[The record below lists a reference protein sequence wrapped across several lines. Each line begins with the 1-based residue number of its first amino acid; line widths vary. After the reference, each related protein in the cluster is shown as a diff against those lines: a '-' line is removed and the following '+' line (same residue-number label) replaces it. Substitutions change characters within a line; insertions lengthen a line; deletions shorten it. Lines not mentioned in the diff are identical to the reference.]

1 MKESSLVKRYAKALV
16 QSVANESEFERITA
30 ELNDVLAL
38 LAADA
43 KLKTGMATFLISQP
57 EKIKALN
64 IIKDK
69 MNLHPVSFRFLLTI
83 AAENRFAYLE
93 QIVRQLPDA
102 WSNVHGVE
110 KVTIFSAVELT
121 SGQRQRLLTNLE
133 KALQK
138 KIMLNFQLEP
148 ALIAGI
154 SLQRGSLHYDFSLA
168 GNLKKLRES
177 LVGER

>member
-16 QSVANESEFERITA
+16 LTVANESEFKRITA

-38 LAADA
+38 LAADD
-43 KLKTGMATFLISQP
+43 KLKTGMATFMISQP

-69 MNLHPVSFRFLLTI
+69 MNLHDKSFRFLLTV

-93 QIVRQLPDA
+93 QIVEQLPDA
-102 WSNVHGVE
+102 WCNVHGVE
-110 KVTIFSAVELT
+110 KITVFSAVELNA
-121 SGQRQRLLTNLE
+121 GQRKRLLDNLE

-138 KIMLNFQLEP
+138 KIMLYYQVEP

-154 SLQRGSLHYDFSLA
+154 SLQRGSLRYDYSLA
-168 GNLKKLRES
+168 GRLQKLRES

>member
-16 QSVANESEFERITA
+16 QSVANESDFKRITA

-38 LAADA
+38 LVADN

-69 MNLHPVSFRFLLTI
+69 MNLHPVSFRFLLTV

-102 WSNVHGVE
+102 WCNVSGVE
-110 KVTIFSAVELT
+110 KITVFSAVELT
-121 SGQRQRLLTNLE
+121 AGQKQHLLANLE
-133 KALQK
+133 KALKK
-138 KIMLNFQLEP
+138 KIMLSCLIET

>member
-16 QSVANESEFERITA
+16 LTVANESEFKRITA

-38 LAADA
+38 LAADD
-43 KLKTGMATFLISQP
+43 KLKTGMATFMISQP

-69 MNLHPVSFRFLLTI
+69 MNLHDKSFRFLLTV

-93 QIVRQLPDA
+93 QIVGQLPDA
-102 WSNVHGVE
+102 WCNVHGVE
-110 KVTIFSAVELT
+110 KITVFSAVELNA
-121 SGQRQRLLTNLE
+121 GQRKRLLDNLE

-138 KIMLNFQLEP
+138 KIMLYYKVEP

-154 SLQRGSLHYDFSLA
+154 SLQRGSLRYDYSLA
-168 GNLKKLRES
+168 GRLQKLRES

>member
-16 QSVANESEFERITA
+16 LTVANESEFKRITA

-38 LAADA
+38 LAADD
-43 KLKTGMATFLISQP
+43 KLKTGMATFMISQP

-69 MNLHPVSFRFLLTI
+69 MNLHDKSFRFLLTV

-102 WSNVHGVE
+102 WCNVHGVE
-110 KVTIFSAVELT
+110 KITVFSAVELNA
-121 SGQRQRLLTNLE
+121 GQRKRLLGNLE

-138 KIMLNFQLEP
+138 KIMLYYKVEP
-148 ALIAGI
+148 VLIAGI
-154 SLQRGSLHYDFSLA
+154 SLQRGSLRYDYSLA
-168 GNLKKLRES
+168 GRLKKLRES

>member
-16 QSVANESEFERITA
+16 LTVADESEFKRINA
-30 ELNDVLAL
+30 ELNDVLVL
-38 LAADA
+38 LAADD
-43 KLKTGMATFLISQP
+43 KLKIGMATFMISQP

-69 MNLHPVSFRFLLTI
+69 MNLHDKTFRFLLTV
-83 AAENRFAYLE
+83 ADENRFAYLE

-102 WSNVHGVE
+102 WCNVHGVE
-110 KVTIFSAVELT
+110 KITVFSAMELD
-121 SGQRQRLLTNLE
+121 GVQKERLLGNLK
-133 KALQK
+133 KALHKPISLQ
-138 KIMLNFQLEP
+138 FRTDP
-148 ALIAGI
+148 DLIAGI
-154 SLQRGSLHYDFSLA
+154 SLQRGSLRYDFSLA

>member
-1 MKESSLVKRYAKALV
+1 MKESSLVMRYAKALV
-16 QSVANESEFERITA
+16 LTIASENEFKRIND

-38 LAADA
+38 LAVDE
-43 KLKTGMATFLISQP
+43 KLKTGMATFLISQS

-69 MNLHPVSFRFLLTI
+69 MNLHPISFHFLLTV

-93 QIVRQLPDA
+93 QMVRQLPDA
-102 WSNVHGVE
+102 WCNVRGVE
-110 KVTIFSAVELT
+110 KITVFSAVELT
-121 SGQRQRLLTNLE
+121 AGQKQHLLTNLE
-133 KALQK
+133 KGLQK
-138 KIMLNFQLEP
+138 KIMLSCLVET

>member
-16 QSVANESEFERITA
+16 LTVANESEFKRITA

-38 LAADA
+38 LAADD
-43 KLKTGMATFLISQP
+43 KLKTGMATFMISQP

-69 MNLHPVSFRFLLTI
+69 MKLHDKSFRFLLTV
-83 AAENRFAYLE
+83 ADENRFAYLE
-93 QIVRQLPDA
+93 QIVEQLPDA
-102 WSNVHGVE
+102 WCNVHGVE
-110 KVTIFSAVELT
+110 KITVFSAVELNA
-121 SGQRQRLLTNLE
+121 GQRKRLLDNLE

-138 KIMLNFQLEP
+138 KIMLYYQVEP

-154 SLQRGSLHYDFSLA
+154 SLQRGSLRYDYSLA
-168 GNLKKLRES
+168 GRLQKLRES

>member
-16 QSVANESEFERITA
+16 LTVADESEFKRIHA
-30 ELNDVLAL
+30 ELNNVLEL
-38 LAADA
+38 LASDD
-43 KLKTGMATFLISQP
+43 KLKIGMATFMISQP

-69 MNLHPVSFRFLLTI
+69 MNLHAKSFHFLLTV
-83 AAENRFAYLE
+83 ADENRFAYLE

-102 WSNVHGVE
+102 WCNVHGVE
-110 KVTIFSAVELT
+110 KITVVSAMELD
-121 SGQRQRLLTNLE
+121 GAQKERLLGNLK
-133 KALQK
+133 KALHRPISLQ
-138 KIMLNFQLEP
+138 FRTDP

-154 SLQRGSLHYDFSLA
+154 SLQRGSLSYDYSLA
-168 GNLKKLRES
+168 GRLQKLRES

>member
-16 QSVANESEFERITA
+16 LTVANEGEFKRINA
-30 ELNDVLAL
+30 ELNDVLTL
-38 LAADA
+38 LAADD
-43 KLKTGMATFLISQP
+43 KLKTGMATFMISQP
-57 EKIKALN
+57 EKIMALN

-69 MNLHPVSFRFLLTI
+69 MNLHAKSFRFLLTV

-102 WSNVHGVE
+102 WCNVHGVE
-110 KVTIFSAVELT
+110 KITVFSAIELDNV
-121 SGQRQRLLTNLE
+121 QKERLLGNLK
-133 KALQK
+133 KALHKPIILQ
-138 KIMLNFQLEP
+138 FRTDP

-154 SLQRGSLHYDFSLA
+154 SLHRGSLHYDFSLA
-168 GNLKKLRES
+168 GSLKKLRES

>member
-16 QSVANESEFERITA
+16 LTVANESEFKRITA

-38 LAADA
+38 LAADD
-43 KLKTGMATFLISQP
+43 KLKTGMATFMISQP

-69 MNLHPVSFRFLLTI
+69 MNLHDKSFHFLLTV

-102 WSNVHGVE
+102 WCNVHGVE
-110 KVTIFSAVELT
+110 KITVFSAVELNA
-121 SGQRQRLLTNLE
+121 GQRKRLLGNLE

-138 KIMLNFQLEP
+138 KIMLYYKVEP
-148 ALIAGI
+148 VLIAGI
-154 SLQRGSLHYDFSLA
+154 SLQRGSLRYDYSLA
-168 GNLKKLRES
+168 GRLKKLRES

>member
-1 MKESSLVKRYAKALV
+1 MKESNLVKRYAKGLV
-16 QSVANESEFERITA
+16 LTIANESEFKRILA
-30 ELNDVLAL
+30 ELNDVLVL
-38 LAADA
+38 LAADD
-43 KLKTGMATFLISQP
+43 KLKIGMATFMIPQP
-57 EKIKALN
+57 EKIKALQ

-69 MNLHPVSFRFLLTI
+69 MKLHDKTFHFLLTVTD
-83 AAENRFAYLE
+83 ESRFAYLE

-102 WSNVHGVE
+102 WCNVHGVE
-110 KVTIFSAVELT
+110 KITVFSASELNNL
-121 SGQRQRLLTNLE
+121 QKERLLGNL
-133 KALQK
+133 KKTLRKPIVLQ
-138 KIMLNFQLEP
+138 FQTDP

>member
-16 QSVANESEFERITA
+16 LTIADESEFKRINA
-30 ELNDVLAL
+30 ELNDVLVL
-38 LAADA
+38 LAADD
-43 KLKTGMATFLISQP
+43 KLKIGMATFMISQP

-69 MNLHPVSFRFLLTI
+69 MNLHAKSFHFLLTV
-83 AAENRFAYLE
+83 ADENRFAYLE

-102 WSNVHGVE
+102 WCNVHGVE
-110 KVTIFSAVELT
+110 KITVVSAMELD
-121 SGQRQRLLTNLE
+121 GAQKERLLGNLK
-133 KALQK
+133 KALHKPISLQ
-138 KIMLNFQLEP
+138 FRTDP

-154 SLQRGSLHYDFSLA
+154 SLQRGSLRYDYSLA
-168 GNLKKLRES
+168 GRLQKLRES

>member
-16 QSVANESEFERITA
+16 LTIADESDFKRVTA

-38 LAADA
+38 LAADD
-43 KLKTGMATFLISQP
+43 KLKTGMATFMISQP
-57 EKIKALN
+57 EKIKVLN

-69 MNLHPVSFRFLLTI
+69 MKLHDKSFHFLLTV

-102 WSNVHGVE
+102 WCSVHGVE
-110 KVTIFSAVELT
+110 KIKVFSPIELD
-121 SGQRQRLLTNLE
+121 GLQKERLLDNLK
-133 KALQK
+133 KALHKPIILQ
-138 KIMLNFQLEP
+138 FQTDP